1 MQQKYVLFDKP
12 LFQEACIV
20 QKKKI
25 NFLFNHLMEKSSKG
39 QKPVKLPKILF
50 ESWAII
56 LDGYCQTNPKNKLI
70 SPVSSL
76 KKLISLDDASW
87 DKQAACIKESGKN
100 NNNKKRTSSQYCQFL

>member
-56 LDGYCQTNPKNKLI
+56 LDEYCQTNPKNKLI

-87 DKQAACIKESGKN
+87 DKQAACIKESGK
-100 NNNKKRTSSQYCQFL
+100 K